1 MLLRH
6 FARRLVLSLMLVSW
20 MAADAN
26 LGLVARYRFETLI
39 DGCLKDDSG
48 KGNDLYAQGT
58 VRLAPGKVGQAVV
71 VSRAGYPQAPRAESL
86 ELGGAM
92 TLEAWIKPS
101 RAVDMRIF
109 DRQTIGGSDGFLF
122 DTHPNGHLRLIIAPG
137 MLRDLEPL
145 PIGEWSHVAATYCEE
160 SGEARLYRNGRV
172 VAEGFFAGKLR
183 PSIHPLNL
191 GANQDGGDRFDG
203 LLDEVRIYCRCW
215 PRKKSWPI
223 SRAKRS
229 RRRRAPPRASSRCP
243 CACVATRPRSTT
255 RPSAP
260 GTTWSTSGL
269 QSIHSRPCT
278 WATATWASACGM
290 KRA

>member
-6 FARRLVLSLMLVSW
+6 FARRLALSLMLVSW
-20 MAADAN
+20 MATAESLAADAN
-26 LGLVARYRFETLI
+26 LGLVAHYHFETLV
-39 DGCLKDDSG
+39 DGLLKDDSG
-48 KGNDLYAQGT
+48 KGNNLHAQGT

-101 RAVDMRIF
+101 RAADMRIF
-109 DRQTIGGSDGFLF
+109 DRQTIGGSDGFLL

-191 GANQDGGDRFDG
+191 GA
-203 LLDEVRIYCRCW
+203 
-215 PRKKSWPI
+215 S
-223 SRAKRS
+223 
-229 RRRRAPPRASSRCP
+229 
-243 CACVATRPRSTT
+243 
-255 RPSAP
+255 
-260 GTTWSTSGL
+260 
-269 QSIHSRPCT
+269 
-278 WATATWASACGM
+278 
-290 KRA
+290 